1 MKLKNRKAI
10 EKINKL
16 FETID
21 KIHKPLV
28 CLFKYRELVQI
39 TNIKRGAITTVARDI
54 QEIINKYYEHMNI
67 YALKFDKV
75 DDMGT
80 FLECQKLLKLT
91 QGKISNLLK
100 KLINNNLP
108 KMKAPDPDV
117 FTGKF
122 YQTLKSKMIEI
133 LYSLLQKI
141 EARRI

>member
-16 FETID
+16 FEKKD

-39 TNIKRGAITTVARDI
+39 TNIQRGAITIFARDS

-75 DDMGT
+75 DDMGA
-80 FLECQKLLKLT
+80 FLECHKLLKLT
-91 QGKISNLLK
+91 QGKIINLLK
-100 KLINNNLP
+100 KLN
-108 KMKAPDPDV
+108 
-117 FTGKF
+117 
-122 YQTLKSKMIEI
+122 Q
-133 LYSLLQKI
+133 Q
-141 EARRI
+141 